1 MVDWLTEPW
10 QYEFMQRALWA
21 GLLVSVAG
29 AVVGAFVVVKGLA
42 FMSDAVAHSSL
53 AGAAIAF
60 VAGGTSVAISLG
72 AVAAAVLTAVC
83 VSVITRTSRLKEDT
97 AIGLIFAGFFGF
109 AILLISSSRS
119 YALDLNSF
127 IVGNILGVSQ
137 DDLILMGILTAIVL
151 VLTLVFYRE
160 LLFTS
165 YDPVMA
171 AASGVPVNLV
181 HMGLLSLVAVA
192 AVIAFRLV
200 GVVLV
205 MAMLVAPAAS
215 AALLVRRM
223 PLIMLL
229 GTIAGIV
236 STLAGL
242 YISFHGDLA
251 AGPAIVI
258 VAILIFVAAYTLS
271 DRGLGLPRRLA
282 GRSNDARLKVSTPGG

>member
-1 MVDWLTEPW
+1 MVEWLTDPW

-53 AGAAIAF
+53 AGAAVAF
-60 VAGGTSVAISLG
+60 VIGGGSLAISIG
-72 AVAAAVLTAVC
+72 AVIAAVATAVS
-83 VSVITRTSRLKEDT
+83 VSTLSRTARLREDT
-97 AIGLIFAGFFGF
+97 AIGLLFAAFFGF
-109 AILLISSSRS
+109 AILLISRSRS

-127 IVGNILGVSQ
+127 IVGNILGVTTE
-137 DDLILMGILTAIVL
+137 DLWLMGALTAIV
-151 VLTLVFYRE
+151 VLLTIFFYRE

-181 HMGLLSLVAVA
+181 HMGLLTLVALA

-205 MAMLVAPAAS
+205 MAMLVAPAAT
-215 AALLVRRM
+215 AGLLVRRM
-223 PLIMLL
+223 PVIML
-229 GTIAGIV
+229 IAALVGAL
-236 STLAGL
+236 STVVGL
-242 YISFHGDLA
+242 YGSFYFDVA
-251 AGPAIVI
+251 AGPAIVMTAI
-258 VAILIFVAAYTLS
+258 VAFVIAYLMS
-271 DRGLGLPRRLA
+271 GRGLALPRRVFRA
-282 GRSNDARLKVSTPGG
+282 VQG

>member
-21 GLLVSVAG
+21 GVLVSLAG

-53 AGAAIAF
+53 AGAAVAF

-72 AVAAAVLTAVC
+72 AVVAAVLTAVG
-83 VSVITRTSRLKEDT
+83 VSVITRTSRLREDT
-97 AIGLIFAGFFGF
+97 AIGLLFAGFFGF
-109 AILLISSSRS
+109 AVLLISRSRS

-151 VLTLVFYRE
+151 GLTLVFYRE

-181 HMGLLSLVAVA
+181 HMGLLTLVALA

-215 AALLVRRM
+215 GALLVRRM
-223 PLIMLL
+223 PVIMAL
-229 GTIAGIV
+229 GTVVGLL
-236 STLAGL
+236 STVAGL
-242 YISFHGDLA
+242 YISFHADLA
-251 AGPAIVI
+251 AGPAIVV
-258 VAILIFVAAYTLS
+258 VAILVFVATYLLA
-271 DRGLGLPRRLA
+271 DRGLGLPRRIA
-282 GRSNDARLKVSTPGG
+282 GRSGTGGDLPTVRG

>member
-1 MVDWLTEPW
+1 
-10 QYEFMQRALWA
+10 
-21 GLLVSVAG
+21 
-29 AVVGAFVVVKGLA
+29 
-42 FMSDAVAHSSL
+42 
-53 AGAAIAF
+53 
-60 VAGGTSVAISLG
+60 
-72 AVAAAVLTAVC
+72 
-83 VSVITRTSRLKEDT
+83 
-97 AIGLIFAGFFGF
+97 
-109 AILLISSSRS
+109 
-119 YALDLNSF
+119 
-127 IVGNILGVSQ
+127 
-137 DDLILMGILTAIVL
+137 MGILTAIVL
-151 VLTLVFYRE
+151 VLTLIFYRE

-229 GTIAGIV
+229 GTVVGIV

-242 YISFHGDLA
+242 YISFHADLA

-258 VAILIFVAAYTLS
+258 AAILIFVAAYTLS
-271 DRGLGLPRRLA
+271 ERGLGLPRRIA
-282 GRSNDARLKVSTPGG
+282 GHSNDNRPKVPTPGG